1 MNWLVVVLFATMM
14 GDVYILTDPS
24 FETREE
30 CMTFVVDDREK
41 ILTKLYIEYGE
52 ALPISAVNCLQED
65 TIREILSRME
75 SAEAAI

>member
-14 GDVYILTDPS
+14 GDIYILTDPS

-41 ILTKLYIEYGE
+41 ILTKLYMEYGQ
-52 ALPISAVNCLQED
+52 ALPIRAVNCLQED
-65 TIREILSRME
+65 NIRQILTQIE
-75 SAEAAI
+75 SET